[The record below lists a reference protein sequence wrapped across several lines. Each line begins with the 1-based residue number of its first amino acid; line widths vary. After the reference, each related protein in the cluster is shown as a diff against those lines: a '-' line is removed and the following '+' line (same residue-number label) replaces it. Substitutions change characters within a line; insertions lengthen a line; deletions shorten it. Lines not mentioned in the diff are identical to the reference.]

1 MINCINHKDVEP
13 YVNPHG
19 VKSWKLYDTENAM
32 VVHLQLEPGEALK
45 PHITPVD
52 VYFYVL
58 EGTGIVLVGDEKK
71 EVGEGTLIDSP
82 KGIIHCWYNESDK
95 PLRVLVNKV
104 PKPANPTKII
114 K

>member
-1 MINCINHKDVEP
+1 MINCINHKDIEP
-13 YVNPHG
+13 SVNPHG

-32 VVHLQLEPGEALK
+32 VVHLLLEPGEALK

-52 VYFYVL
+52 VYFYIL

-71 EVGEGTLIDSP
+71 EVSEGTLIDSP
-82 KGIIHCWYNESDK
+82 KGIVHCWYNESDK

-104 PKPANPTKII
+104 PGPTNSTKIV
-114 K
+114 